1 MTETRIE
8 LSQAVAASRAE
19 AWTAWTDPDAIA
31 RWWWHRIPGTTI
43 AADARVGG
51 RYRFES
57 RDAGFGV
64 TGEYLA
70 LEPLELL
77 VLSWQWI
84 DDGVEGDAVDT
95 VTVRFADDGDGTLV
109 TVVHETDATGA
120 PDYEI
125 GWRET
130 LGELPIVA
138 RRTGRPSD

>member
-1 MTETRIE
+1 MTETEIE
-8 LSQAVAASRAE
+8 LSQRVAAARADAWA
-19 AWTAWTDPDAIA
+19 AWTRPEEIA

-64 TGEYLA
+64 TGEYV
-70 LEPLELL
+70 EVERLELL
-77 VLSWQWI
+77 VFTWRWI
-84 DDGVEGDAVDT
+84 DNGVEGGAVDT

-109 TVVHETDATGA
+109 TVVHRTDASGA
-120 PDYEI
+120 ADYEV

-130 LGELPIVA
+130 LEQLPIVTG
-138 RRTGRPSD
+138 RTGRSSG

>member
-8 LSQAVAASRAE
+8 LVQRVAAPRRKAWE
-19 AWTAWTDPDAIA
+19 AWTVPEALA
-31 RWWWHRIPGTTI
+31 RWWWHRVPGTTI

-51 RYRFES
+51 AYRFETA
-57 RDAGFGV
+57 DAGFGV

-70 LEPLELL
+70 VEPLERL
-77 VLSWQWI
+77 VFTWRWI
-84 DDGVEGDAVDT
+84 DEGVEGEAVDT

-120 PDYEI
+120 ADYEI

-130 LGELPIVA
+130 LDQLPVA
-138 RRTGRPSD
+138 A